1 MGAHE
6 LDLGGDTFAFFTRN
20 PRGGASRAADPEDA
34 AKLMRLLTEHSFG
47 PLVAHAPYT
56 LNACSTNERV
66 AAFAREAMTG
76 DLLKIQLLPGQFYNF
91 HPGSHLGQ
99 GPEKAIPQ
107 IAAVVNEALAAVPE
121 GRTTVLLE
129 TMAGK
134 GSEVGRTFEE
144 LRMIMDRIDRPE
156 RIGVTLDT
164 CHVWDAGY
172 DIAGNLDGV
181 LKEFDEVIGLEHLKA
196 IHLNDSKNP
205 CGSRKDRHE
214 KLGKGCIG
222 EEALRRV
229 VTHPALCCAKYNLN
243 FLKNSYSTIGST
255 GLSRSFLSL
264 FVSILGGTL
273 DECHDLLADPFAG
286 GNRPEQCLL
295 IISFFFFRSS
305 FRLATASP

>member
-76 DLLKIQLLPGQFYNF
+76 DLLKMQLLPGQFYNF

-229 VTHPALCCAKYNLN
+229 V
-243 FLKNSYSTIGST
+243 
-255 GLSRSFLSL
+255 LSEGNQDGPELD
-264 FVSILGGTL
+264 GGMN
-273 DECHDLLADPFAG
+273 EVHSEPPEKLLHNHRIAWI
-286 GNRPEQCLL
+286 EQELCLL
-295 IISFFFFRSS
+295 IRQHPRGHSG
-305 FRLATASP
+305 

>member
-1 MGAHE
+1 MGYIGNHVSSSGGFFAMGAHE

-76 DLLKIQLLPGQFYNF
+76 DLLKMQLLPGQFYNF

-181 LKEFDEVIGLEHLKA
+181 LKEFDEVIGM
-196 IHLNDSKNP
+196 
-205 CGSRKDRHE
+205 
-214 KLGKGCIG
+214 
-222 EEALRRV
+222 
-229 VTHPALCCAKYNLN
+229 TAK
-243 FLKNSYSTIGST
+243 TP
-255 GLSRSFLSL
+255 
-264 FVSILGGTL
+264 
-273 DECHDLLADPFAG
+273 ADPARTG
-286 GNRPEQCLL
+286 MKSWERAASAKKRCDVWLRIRRWRP
-295 IISFFFFRSS
+295 
-305 FRLATASP
+305 FRLFWRRRMKTRAIGGKSGWSGAGWRNERSAF